1 MLSFFKNNQTKT
13 YKLLNR
19 NKIHKRYHFLKKIGE
34 GGIGKVSL
42 FFDKLLNRI
51 VAVKGLKEENQ
62 HNKNLIQA
70 FISEIKLISYLDHPG
85 IVPIFDAFLSREKNI
100 NYSMKPIEGKRLSDL
115 LQSKPAYEKV
125 SETSINKYL
134 EIFKKL
140 SETLS
145 YVHDKGVIHL
155 DIKPDNILVGHYG
168 EVILMDWGSAR
179 LYDPTPYYEFFKN
192 RLRNTKM
199 ARIDKE
205 PENMIIGTP
214 NYMSPEQTKN
224 DRESLTPS
232 SDIFSAGIV
241 FYQMMTGLHPFPEIH
256 DTSVVMAQVRN
267 LDPIPIC
274 KINNDIPMRL
284 SVICDKMLK
293 KDAMFRY
300 HSFKE
305 IIDDIDEFC
314 NSGQGFST
322 MNYQPG
328 AIIFNEGDQGD
339 YSFKILSGKVQVYK
353 TIDKKRKVLAEL
365 GKGEIV
371 GELAVFSNQPRTAT
385 IKVLEPTTIRIMDK
399 ESVDREI
406 EKLSP
411 WVGKMIFSLSERFIQ
426 LNEKHIQKEHINT
439 LAAIQNQQKPYS
451 MSN

>member
-1 MLSFFKNNQTKT
+1 M
-13 YKLLNR
+13 
-19 NKIHKRYHFLKKIGE
+19 
-34 GGIGKVSL
+34 
-42 FFDKLLNRI
+42 
-51 VAVKGLKEENQ
+51 
-62 HNKNLIQA
+62 
-70 FISEIKLISYLDHPG
+70 SYLDNPG
-85 IVPIFDAFLSREKNI
+85 IVPIFDAFLSRKKNI
-100 NYSMKPIEGKRLSDL
+100 NYSMKPIEGKCLSDL
-115 LQSKPAYEKV
+115 FQSEPAYEKG
-125 SETSINKYL
+125 SGTSLNKYL

-155 DIKPDNILVGHYG
+155 DIKPDNILIGNYG

-192 RLRNTKM
+192 KLRNTKM
-199 ARIDKE
+199 VRIEKE

-214 NYMSPEQTKN
+214 NYMSPEQTKS

-241 FYQMMTGLHPFPEIH
+241 FYQMMSGMHPFPEIH
-256 DTSVVMAQVRN
+256 DSNVAMAQVCN
-267 LDPIPIC
+267 LDPIPIY

-284 SVICDKMLK
+284 SMICDKMLK

-300 HSFKE
+300 HNFKE
-305 IIDDIDEFC
+305 IINDIDEFC

-322 MNYQPG
+322 MTYQPG
-328 AIIFNEGDQGD
+328 NIIFNEGDEGN
-339 YSFKILSGKVQVYK
+339 YSFKILSGRVEVYK

-385 IKVLEPTTIRIMDK
+385 IKVLEQTTIRIMDK

-411 WVGKMIFSLSERFIQ
+411 WVGKMISSLSERFIN
-426 LNEKHIQKEHINT
+426 LNEKHIQNEHIHST
-439 LAAIQNQQKPYS
+439 AAIHNQQKPYS